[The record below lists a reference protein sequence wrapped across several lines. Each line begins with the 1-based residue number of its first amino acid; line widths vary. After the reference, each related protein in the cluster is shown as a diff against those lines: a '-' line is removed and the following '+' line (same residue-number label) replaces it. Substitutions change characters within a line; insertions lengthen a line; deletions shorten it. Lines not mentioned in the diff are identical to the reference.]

1 MSTVQENSLLEGRA
15 RKVLF
20 SGGVEAHNLK
30 RDAVGEEAAKGG
42 EKTLLNT
49 KGDSFIISELV

>member
-1 MSTVQENSLLEGRA
+1 
-15 RKVLF
+15 VLF
-20 SGGVEAHNLK
+20 SGGAEAHNLK

>member
-20 SGGVEAHNLK
+20 SGGAEAHNLM
-30 RDAVGEEAAKGG
+30 RDAVGEEAAKRR
-42 EKTLLNT
+42 EDTAKY
-49 KGDSFIISELV
+49 KG